1 MPNIK
6 RGMMGAAGA
15 GGLSGYTFWSWGPGQ
30 GNAQPAGLYC
40 SSPTQVGSTNAD
52 YFTSIVS
59 WGSAGAGIKSDY
71 TLWVWG
77 YNNAGRLG
85 LGNTSNVTN
94 PTQVGTLEDWK
105 LFAHHG
111 YVGAG
116 TKVTKTDGTL
126 WTWGDGGNG
135 ANGHGNIISLSSPVQ
150 LGALTNWAGGDGGSY
165 TQSAVKT
172 DGTLWVWGHNSH
184 GELGLGDINNRSSP
198 VQVGSLTNWSGGYKK
213 LGTCANFAAIK
224 TDGTLW
230 TWGDNGQGQLGQGDT
245 DDRSSPVQVGSLTN
259 WSKVDVAG
267 QGDMVIA
274 TKTDGTLWTWG
285 DGGSAPPHQ
294 TGGQLG
300 LGDTGIDRS
309 SPCQVGSLTNWSVP
323 IAGTNTVGGLKTDGT
338 LWVWGGNKYGTL
350 GQGTAADDTNVSSPI
365 QVGSSTDWVKA
376 SGQHFR
382 WLTLRTP

>member
-15 GGLSGYTFWSWGPGQ
+15 GGLSGYTFWSWG
-30 GNAQPAGLYC
+30 NGLGTARPDGSYN
-40 SSPTQVGSTNAD
+40 SSPIQVGSTNAD

-59 WGSAGAGIKSDY
+59 WGAAGAGIKSDY
-71 TLWVWG
+71 TLWTWG
-77 YNNAGRLG
+77 HNAEGRLG
-85 LGNTSNVTN
+85 LGNTSNYNN
-94 PTQVGTLEDWK
+94 PTQVGTLKDWK
-105 LFAHHG
+105 VFAHHG
-111 YVGAG
+111 MVGAG
-116 TKVTKTDGTL
+116 TKVIKTDGTL

-150 LGALTNWAGGDGGSY
+150 LGSLTNWAGGDGGSY

-172 DGTLWVWGHNSH
+172 DGTLWVWGHNSK
-184 GELGLGDINNRSSP
+184 GELGLGDTNNRSSP

-230 TWGDNGQGQLGQGDT
+230 AWGRNQDGELGLGDT
-245 DDRSSPVQVGSLTN
+245 DHRSSPVQVGSLTN

-267 QGDMVIA
+267 DKNMVIA

-323 IAGTNTVGGLKTDGT
+323 FAGTNTVGALKTDGT
-338 LWVWGGNKYGTL
+338 LWVWGGNKYGSL

-376 SGQHFR
+376 SCQQFR